1 MTREDMLWRSVFN
14 RVNSGIAIYRAI
26 DGGKDFVFIALNK
39 RGEEINHVKEKEV
52 VGKRVTEVFPGVKA
66 IGLFDLFQ
74 QVNEKGGM
82 AELPLS
88 HYENSRIGGLW
99 VRNYVFRLP
108 GGEIVAIH
116 DDLTDQI
123 AQQEEIE
130 RLTITLVNVLEDI
143 TNLNDPVTGHHIK
156 RVCAYSACFAE
167 FYGCDVQ
174 FIRNIRRYASLHDI
188 GNVGLSRE
196 ILNYPGEYS
205 TEQREEVKKHV
216 IYGKQILE
224 QNGFPQIAVNI
235 AFFHHEWWDGTGYVS
250 ELVKEETP
258 LEARIVAA
266 ADTYDSLTK
275 KRSYKEAYSSRKAA
289 QIMQDKAGTH
299 LDPALVDIFS
309 QNKHTF
315 LAIKKNNYNAVSSTF
330 PKIG

>member
-14 RVNSGIAIYRAI
+14 RVNSGIAIYRPV
-26 DGGKDFVFIALNK
+26 DNGEDFVFIALNR
-39 RGEEINHVKEKEV
+39 RGEEICHIKEKEI
-52 VGKRVTEVFPGVKA
+52 VGEKVTKVFPGVKA

-82 AELPLS
+82 VELPLS
-88 HYENSRIGGLW
+88 YYEDSRIGLW

-156 RVCAYSACFAE
+156 RVCAYSACLAE
-167 FYGCDVQ
+167 FYGCEAQ
-174 FIRNIRRYASLHDI
+174 FIRDIRRYASLHDI
-188 GNVGLSRE
+188 GKVGLSRE

-224 QNGFPQIAVNI
+224 QNKFPQIAVNI

-250 ELVKEETP
+250 NLVEDDIP
-258 LEARIVAA
+258 LEAQIVALV
-266 ADTYDSLTK
+266 DTYDALTK
-275 KRSYKEAYSSRKAA
+275 KRPYKKAYSTYKATQILRKE
-289 QIMQDKAGTH
+289 AGTH
-299 LDPALVDIFS
+299 LNPILVSLFLE
-309 QNKHTF
+309 NEKTF
-315 LAIKKNNYNAVSSTF
+315 LAIKQNDYSS
-330 PKIG
+330 IGSIDLNGG

>member
-1 MTREDMLWRSVFN
+1 MTREDMLWRAVFN
-14 RVNSGIAIYRAI
+14 RVNSGIAIYRPI
-26 DGGKDFVFIALNK
+26 NDGEDFVFVALNK
-39 RGEEINHVKEKEV
+39 RGEEINHVKEKEI
-52 VGKRVTEVFPGVKA
+52 VGRKVTEAFPGIKA

-82 AELPLS
+82 VELPLL

-130 RLTITLVNVLEDI
+130 RLTITLANVLEDI
-143 TNLNDPVTGHHIK
+143 TNLNDPITGHHIK

-167 FYGCDVQ
+167 FYGCDPQ
-174 FIRNIRRYASLHDI
+174 FITDIRRYASLHDI
-188 GNVGLSRE
+188 GKVGLSRE
-196 ILNYPGEYS
+196 ILNYPGQYS
-205 TEQREEVKKHV
+205 EEQFEEVKKHV

-224 QNGFPQIAVNI
+224 QNEFPPIAVNI

-250 ELVKEETP
+250 ELAREKTP

-266 ADTYDSLTK
+266 ADMYDSLTK
-275 KRSYKEAYSSRKAA
+275 KRPYKEAYSSLKAA
-289 QIMQDKAGTH
+289 QIMQHEAGTH
-299 LDPALVDIFS
+299 LDLKLVDIFL
-309 QNKHTF
+309 QNEHAF
-315 LAIKKNNYNAVSSTF
+315 LAIKRNSHSSLVSME
-330 PKIG
+330 PNGG